1 MIQRMGTMALERVK
15 DAALPNAVSDVVA
28 DMADLFQKE
37 LRLAR
42 AEITGKIAM
51 KLQAGVWMSAAGVL
65 GLIAVLFALQAAVL
79 GIASYGIAMHWS
91 CLIVAGVIA
100 AMAAVV
106 FLKGRSDAKEELAP
120 TRTINQVKRDI
131 STVKEQLT

>member
-1 MIQRMGTMALERVK
+1 MALERVK
-15 DAALPNAVSDVVA
+15 DAALPNAVSDVVS
-28 DMADLFQKE
+28 DLADLFQKE

-42 AEITGKIAM
+42 AEISDKIAI
-51 KLQAGVWMSAAGVL
+51 KLQAGVWMSAAGML
-65 GLIAVLFALQAAVL
+65 ALIAVLFGLQAAVF

-91 CLIVAGVIA
+91 CLIVAGTIAVIA
-100 AMAAVV
+100 AIA

-120 TRTINQVKRDI
+120 SRTIKQVKRDI